1 MKVVRVSSYDDEG
14 PGGNQYVVAGTD
26 GLTPAEAEAR
36 ASALNDDP
44 KCPDANFYV
53 AKPYDYVP
61 WKFEP

>member
-1 MKVVRVSSYDDEG
+1 M
-14 PGGNQYVVAGTD
+14 VAGTD

-53 AKPYDYVP
+53 AKPDDYVP

>member
-14 PGGNQYVVAGTD
+14 PGGDQYVVPGTV
-26 GLTPAEAEAR
+26 GLTEVEAEAR

-53 AKPYDYVP
+53 VRPDDYVP